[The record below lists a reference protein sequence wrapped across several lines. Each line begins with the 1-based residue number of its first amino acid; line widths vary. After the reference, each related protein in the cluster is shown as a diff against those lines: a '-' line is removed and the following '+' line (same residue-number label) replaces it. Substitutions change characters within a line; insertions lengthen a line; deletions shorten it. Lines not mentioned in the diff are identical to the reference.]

1 MSQSVLQE
9 FSHAVEQACLPMEL
23 QARIVES
30 ATQLV
35 DSVDFVEELYEQVL
49 VPYVD
54 SGELSVEAASVI
66 ELECVPYLPYP

>member
-23 QARIVES
+23 AARIVES

-35 DSVDFVEELYEQVL
+35 DSVKYVEELYEQVL
-49 VPYVD
+49 TPYID
-54 SGELSVEAASVI
+54 SEELSLEDAHAI
-66 ELECVPYLPYP
+66 ELELLPYP